1 MAVSTKDNKIV
12 VTVSTE
18 MKQQF
23 KQLADAEGR
32 TISNYVMQVLK
43 KHLEQ
48 IENKK
53 SKPKEY
59 IP

>member
-53 SKPKEY
+53 SKPK
-59 IP
+59 

>member
-12 VTVSTE
+12 VTVSAE

-23 KQLADAEGR
+23 KQLADAEDR
-32 TISNYVMQVLK
+32 TISNYVLQVLK

-48 IENKK
+48 INKQN
-53 SKPKEY
+53 KED
-59 IP
+59 

>member
-48 IENKK
+48 VKNQNK
-53 SKPKEY
+53 EE
-59 IP
+59 